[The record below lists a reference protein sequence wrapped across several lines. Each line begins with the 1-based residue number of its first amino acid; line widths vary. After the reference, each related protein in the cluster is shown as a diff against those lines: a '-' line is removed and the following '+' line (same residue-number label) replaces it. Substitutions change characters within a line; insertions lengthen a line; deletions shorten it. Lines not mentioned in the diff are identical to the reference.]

1 MSDTATLSTWERLKQ
16 WGMGKATAVA
26 NQYPEATA
34 WVARQVGQGDKVDLI
49 KFLYEEDKDL
59 PAKIAAI
66 RQDPGMSQMFD
77 TVMAATQKE
86 IGEKI
91 PAAWR
96 SAAESAGIPVA
107 ELEKR
112 IKENGA
118 QKIAYAVTAS
128 VQEEIKSS
136 YWYGGRAIGDVW
148 QETKQKAWKEP
159 EKTFF
164 EDPLGW
170 IGTMISNVIG
180 MVKGLWQS
188 ANRSELEERG
198 KAYATQDVAARS
210 EEIVGKVGHRLAVE
224 MDMPSSFA
232 AEIMLG
238 AYERIHKEA
247 NPSFT
252 LSDKEKG
259 ALRTKYVAQ
268 LETAKKNAAKPI
280 TTPAPAAP
288 VVTTVTAAREQSQGI
303 PELGLTGGD
312 AVAPAISP
320 APSGSKPV
328 VVPPAPASTTA
339 TGDSTPEFDYPEFLT
354 ADLEKYRYDAG
365 FWKQEVLG
373 HEIKMGGLGL
383 TLSAIASGSEER
395 LTGVIKSFFPDAVFY
410 HDKGNNLIIDI
421 EGDKFYWNRPG
432 MSGQDVAGFTME
444 AMKFA
449 PVGRIGAIAAAGK
462 GFIGRTLAYTG
473 VGAAWGVATDSA
485 ASVVAGQP
493 DVDVGQAIMG
503 GIYMGALPLG
513 GKLLQAIPT
522 EKLGAMGKK
531 VMRGLALSR
540 KEQEIL
546 DQAGIKAI
554 DLERAATPWALSLQQ
569 RAAAAGV
576 AGAGTTAV
584 GALPAAAGDPVPH
597 ANVDPSTP
605 VRPGKTPS
613 VAHHPADEMS
623 LPLMP

>member
-1 MSDTATLSTWERLKQ
+1 MSDTAALSTWDRLKQ
-16 WGMGKATAVA
+16 WSMERATSVA
-26 NQYPEATA
+26 NQYPQATA

-107 ELEKR
+107 ELERR

-118 QKIAYAVTAS
+118 QKIAYAITAS

-159 EKTFF
+159 EKSFF

-180 MVKGLWQS
+180 MVKGLFQN

-210 EEIVGKVGHRLAVE
+210 EEITSKVGQRLAVE
-224 MDMPSSFA
+224 MDMPPSFA
-232 AEIMLG
+232 AEMMVG
-238 AYERIHKEA
+238 VHERIHKEA
-247 NPSFT
+247 NPAFT
-252 LSDKEKG
+252 LSDKDKG
-259 ALRTKYVAQ
+259 ALKTRYIAQ
-268 LETAKKNAAKPI
+268 LETAKRNAAKPV
-280 TTPAPAAP
+280 TAPAPAAP
-288 VVTTVTAAREQSQGI
+288 VVTAAVPAPVVTSPVSAASK
-303 PELGLTGGD
+303 P
-312 AVAPAISP
+312 AAAPAEDPGWLSRK
-320 APSGSKPV
+320 A
-328 VVPPAPASTTA
+328 
-339 TGDSTPEFDYPEFLT
+339 EFDYPEFGG
-354 ADLEKYRYDAG
+354 ADLSKYMKDAG
-365 FWKQEVLG
+365 
-373 HEIKMGGLGL
+373 IISGLGL
-383 TLSAIASGSEER
+383 TLSAIASGGEER
-395 LTGVIKSFFPDAVFY
+395 LTQVLKSYMPDAAFF
-410 HDKGNNLIIDI
+410 HDKDGALII
-421 EGDKFYWNRPG
+421 EVKGDRFYWNRPG
-432 MSGQDVAGFTME
+432 VSGQDVADPVME
-444 AMKFA
+444 AMKFV

-462 GFIGRTLAYTG
+462 GLLGKTLAYTG

-485 ASVVAGQP
+485 ASIVAGQP

-522 EKLGAMGKK
+522 EKLGAIGKK

-540 KEQEIL
+540 DEQKIL
-546 DQAGIKAI
+546 EQAGVKAI
-554 DLERAATPWALSLQQ
+554 ELERAATPWALSLQQ

-576 AGAGTTAV
+576 AGVGTTAV
-584 GALPAAAGDPVPH
+584 GALPAAAGDPIPH
-597 ANVDPSTP
+597 TDVDPSRP
-605 VRPGKTPS
+605 FSPGKTPVPS
-613 VAHHPADEMS
+613 NSAGEEMS
-623 LPLMP
+623 LPMMP